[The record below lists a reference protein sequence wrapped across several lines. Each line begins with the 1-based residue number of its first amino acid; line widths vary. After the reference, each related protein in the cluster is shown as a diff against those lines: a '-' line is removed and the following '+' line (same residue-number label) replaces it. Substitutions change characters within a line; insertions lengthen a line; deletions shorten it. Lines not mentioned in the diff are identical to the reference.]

1 MDFPIYFYSMV
12 QSLSANIMESGKFC
26 TVRTL
31 LPNQSVLAYQLTIS
45 ESGKFCSLRL
55 QNLPLSKNFKRTAVG
70 SEKSRWPG
78 RPGGYKPG
86 EKK

>member
-1 MDFPIYFYSMV
+1 MDFTIYFYSMV

-26 TVRTL
+26 TVRMV
-31 LPNQSVLAYQLTIS
+31 LPKQSVLAYQLTIS
-45 ESGKFCSLRL
+45 ESGKFCSRRL

-78 RPGGYKPG
+78 RPGGYKLG